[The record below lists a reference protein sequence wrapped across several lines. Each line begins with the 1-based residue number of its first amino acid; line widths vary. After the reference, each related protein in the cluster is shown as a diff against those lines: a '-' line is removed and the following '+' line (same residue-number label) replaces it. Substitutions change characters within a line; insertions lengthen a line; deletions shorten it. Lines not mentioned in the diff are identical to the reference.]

1 MYIHCVGDSHLRA
14 LNEHYKNVGVDARVH
29 GSSKKL
35 PVNTLSFEDTRHIVA
50 FKSTMLMLMQSGRT
64 PSHWK
69 SDAKLLPTNCTKK
82 QVYKEYKK
90 VLLYFKF
97 LLQT

>member
-35 PVNTLSFEDTRHIVA
+35 PVNTLSFEDARRIVA
-50 FKSTMLMLMQSGRT
+50 FIINYADVNAITLPGRT

-69 SDAKLLPTNCTKK
+69 SDLCQVVTNKLH
-82 QVYKEYKK
+82 
-90 VLLYFKF
+90 
-97 LLQT
+97 